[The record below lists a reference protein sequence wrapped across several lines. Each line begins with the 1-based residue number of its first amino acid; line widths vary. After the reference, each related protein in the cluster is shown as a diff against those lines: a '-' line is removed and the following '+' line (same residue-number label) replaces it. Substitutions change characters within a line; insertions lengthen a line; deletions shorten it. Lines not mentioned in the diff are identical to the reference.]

1 MTPEAEHY
9 RDQLRAMLPELAERF
24 GVAELGLFGS
34 RVRGDHR
41 PDSDLDVLVGFR
53 PDARVS
59 LFTLVELENLIADR
73 LGIAVDLVERDA
85 LKPYIGRRVLSE
97 VTYL

>member
-9 RDQLRAMLPELAERF
+9 RDRLRAMLPELAERF

-41 PDSDLDVLVGFR
+41 PDSDLDVLVRFSPEAR
-53 PDARVS
+53 PS
-59 LFTLVELENLIADR
+59 LFTLGDLVITLEER
-73 LGIAVDLVERDA
+73 LGVTIDLALKDS
-85 LKPYIGRRVLSE
+85 LKPYIGRRILAE
-97 VTYL
+97 VQYL

>member
-9 RDQLRAMLPELAERF
+9 RDRLRAMLPELAEKF

-41 PDSDLDVLVGFR
+41 PDSDLDVLVR
-53 PDARVS
+53 YNSEAQLS
-59 LFTLVELENLIADR
+59 LFKLVELELL
-73 LGIAVDLVERDA
+73 LGDTLGLNVDLAMKDS
-85 LKPYIGRRVLSE
+85 LKPYIGRRILAE
-97 VTYL
+97 VQYL